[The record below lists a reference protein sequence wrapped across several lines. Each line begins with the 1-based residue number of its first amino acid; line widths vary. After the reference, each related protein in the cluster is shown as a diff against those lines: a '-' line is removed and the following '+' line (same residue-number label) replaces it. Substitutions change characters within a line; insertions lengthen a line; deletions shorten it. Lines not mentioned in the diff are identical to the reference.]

1 MTRGLT
7 PKTTFSRTNSAPRF
21 RGRLMVLGLLAPI
34 LLFSTNGVDAQ
45 STHGAVVGTISD
57 ATKAVLPGV
66 AVTVVNNDTNFS
78 RVVLSNDSGYYEATA
93 LLPGTY
99 RIQAEFPG
107 FKTLI
112 RDRVI
117 LESRATVRVDLRMEL
132 GEQTTAIEVTATSPV
147 IQSETASLSDM
158 RTATHLEQLPVL
170 STVNNWN
177 VVVTM
182 PGVQTVQGRTIFSFN
197 GARGA
202 QSEIMFDGI
211 NTPRLNTPLA
221 GIPNSTEATDEMQ
234 IHASN
239 NSAEF
244 ASSGVVNMIS
254 RSGGNDL
261 HGNLYY
267 YHSDDKLNSKN
278 PFQKTKPRL
287 KQHDFGATV
296 GGPLVLPKLYNG
308 RDRTFFMVSYYG
320 NQIPADSSY
329 TLNVPTTA
337 MRQGDFSRTGLTITD
352 PLTGQPFQGN
362 IIPENRLSSVS
373 TKIQQRFYDLPSD
386 PSSDATA
393 GNLRGSISAPVHE
406 NRIDV
411 RVDHKIS
418 DRNFFYV
425 RYNWRGQVQKP
436 LPSLPSIGLTDGY
449 RGGRGF
455 VASDTHLFTPNLIN
469 EFRFGFQKSP
479 NRQLATQVGNEIV
492 QSSGLQGIA
501 PADYNGMPVFAISGF
516 ASVTAQKHLDDMNQI
531 HQATDTLSWVR
542 GSHSFKTGVD
552 FQYNQ
557 AYGPSVPA
565 ELFGSFT
572 FDGFFTGSSYAD
584 FLLGYPRY
592 ARRAGY
598 RGDKDKH
605 GTDMALYF
613 QDSWRLARTLTLEW
627 GVRYERQFASVD
639 DAELM
644 YNFDPATGN
653 LVVPDKALTSGK
665 INPLLP
671 SNITVVSATE
681 AGFPQALRN
690 PQKGNFVPRLGVAFR
705 PSDKTVIRGGYGI
718 FIDGFGTYVTAP
730 QTTPLF
736 GFVEEFRNTNRTNPA
751 YVFPNPFVGTGA
763 AVGTLDVGTV
773 SYPAFDV
780 NVRNPRFHQWNLTL
794 ERQLG
799 EIGVRLSYIGSA
811 SRNLLYRR
819 NLNVPEPSTTPY
831 SASRKPMQQYANVYF
846 ASNDGLGVGK
856 AGSDY
861 HSMQFDVEKR
871 FGSGLYFQGAWTW
884 AKLLSDVEDARSE
897 FGPHIENP
905 FDVGRERAVEAYSP
919 RHRVAGAAIWDLP
932 VGRGRWLGANMPGL
946 LDKILGQWS
955 LSSFFFFETGQ
966 FFTPYFTGRDISG
979 TGLTR
984 PQHDEGALGGLR
996 PDRVADGNLPADQ
1009 RTQQRWFD
1017 VSAFVIPGANIGRF
1031 GNCGRNVIEGPGLN
1045 VQHAALGK
1053 RFLLK
1058 EGMNLKFQINA
1069 NNVFNRTNLAMP
1081 ASALNLSQP
1090 LNVGKITG
1098 TRGGLE
1104 NGGPRNIVLEM
1115 RLTF

>member
-1 MTRGLT
+1 M
-7 PKTTFSRTNSAPRF
+7 
-21 RGRLMVLGLLAPI
+21 
-34 LLFSTNGVDAQ
+34 STAATAQ
-45 STHGAVVGTISD
+45 STHGAIVGTLTD
-57 ATKAVLPGV
+57 ATNAVLPGV
-66 AVTVVNNDTNFS
+66 SVTVTNKDMNSS
-78 RVVLSNDSGYYEATA
+78 RVVLTDDSGYYEATA
-93 LLPGTY
+93 LLAGTY
-99 RIQAEFPG
+99 RVQAEFPG
-107 FKTLI
+107 FKTMAREGI
-112 RDRVI
+112 V
-117 LESRATVRVDLRMEL
+117 LESRATVRVDLRMEI
-132 GEQTTAIEVTATSPV
+132 GEQSNSIEVAATSPV
-147 IQSETASLSDM
+147 IQSETASLADI
-158 RTATHLEQLPVL
+158 RTAKHLEELPTM

-211 NTPRLNTPLA
+211 NTPRLNTALA
-221 GIPNSTEATDEMQ
+221 GIPNSNEATDEMQ
-234 IHASN
+234 IYASN
-239 NSAEF
+239 NNAEF
-244 ASSGVVNMIS
+244 ASSGVVNMVS
-254 RSGGNDL
+254 KSGGNAL

-267 YHSDDKLNSKN
+267 YHADDKLNSKN
-278 PFQKTKPRL
+278 PFQPTKPRV
-287 KQHDFGATV
+287 KQHDFGATL
-296 GGPLVLPKLYNG
+296 GGPLILPKLYNG
-308 RDRTFFMVSYYG
+308 KDRTFFMVSYYG
-320 NQIPADSSY
+320 NRIPGDLPY
-329 TLNVPTTA
+329 TRTVPTVA
-337 MRQGDFSRTGLTITD
+337 MRGGDFSKTGVIITD
-352 PLTGQPFQGN
+352 PLTGQPFPGR
-362 IIPENRLSSVS
+362 IIPAD
-373 TKIQQRFYDLPSD
+373 RFSPVALKMQDRFFDLPND
-386 PSSDATA
+386 PNPDLLAD
-393 GNLRGSISAPVHE
+393 NLRGSISAPTYE

-418 DRNFFYV
+418 DKNFLYV
-425 RYNWRGQVQKP
+425 RYNWRGQVQAP

-455 VASDTHLFTPNLIN
+455 IASDTHLFTPNLIN

-479 NRQLATQVGNEIV
+479 NRQIARQVGNEV
-492 QSSGLQGIA
+492 LAYSGIEGIS
-501 PADYNGMPVFAISGF
+501 PADYNGMPDFRISGF
-516 ASVTAQKHLDDMNQI
+516 TGITSQKHLDDMNQI
-531 HQATDTLSWVR
+531 HQATDTLTWVR

-552 FQYNQ
+552 FQYNE
-557 AYGPSVPA
+557 AFGPSVPD
-565 ELFGSFT
+565 EIFGLFN

-584 FLLGYPRY
+584 FLLGYPQS

-598 RGDKDKH
+598 RGDRDKH

-613 QDSWRLARTLTLEW
+613 QDSWRLAQKLTLEW

-653 LVVPDKALTSGK
+653 LVVPDKALTSGQ

-671 SNITVVSATE
+671 SNIKVVSASE
-681 AGFPQALRN
+681 AGFPQSLRN

-705 PSDKTVIRGGYGI
+705 PFDNTVIRGGYGI

-730 QTTPLF
+730 QQTPLF
-736 GFVEEFRNTNRTNPA
+736 GYVEEFKNSNKNNPT
-751 YVFPNPFVGTGA
+751 YVFPNPFVGAGSSYGA
-763 AVGTLDVGTV
+763 LNVGTD

-780 NVRNPRFHQWNLTL
+780 NIRNPRLHQWNLTL

-811 SRNLLYRR
+811 SRDLLYRQS
-819 NLNVPEPSTTPY
+819 LNVPEPSTTKY
-831 SASRKPMQQYANVYF
+831 SASRKPWQQYAVVYF
-846 ASNDGLGVGK
+846 ASNDGLGTGK

-884 AKLLSDVEDARSE
+884 SKLMSDVEDARSE

-919 RHRVAGAAIWDLP
+919 RHRVSGAAIWNLP
-932 VGRGRWLGANMPGL
+932 VGRGRWLGGNMPGF
-946 LDKILGQWS
+946 LDGILGQWS

-984 PQHDEGALGGLR
+984 PQHSEGALGGLR
-996 PDRVADGNLPADQ
+996 PDRIADGNLPADQ
-1009 RTQQRWFD
+1009 RTQERWFD
-1017 VSAFVIPGANIGRF
+1017 ASAFVIPAANIGRF

-1045 VQHAALGK
+1045 VQHAALSK
-1053 RFLLK
+1053 QFLLK
-1058 EGMNLKFQINA
+1058 EGVNLKFQINA
-1069 NNVFNRTNLAMP
+1069 NNVFNHTNLSMP
-1081 ASALNLSQP
+1081 AGALNLSQP
-1090 LNVGKITG
+1090 LNVGKISG

-1104 NGGPRNIVLEM
+1104 NGGPRNVVLEM
-1115 RLTF
+1115 RLMF

>member
-1 MTRGLT
+1 MSQKPIRSIFLD
-7 PKTTFSRTNSAPRF
+7 RELR
-21 RGRLMVLGLLAPI
+21 MLGLI
-34 LLFSTNGVDAQ
+34 CLLLLMLSTSLTAQ
-45 STHGAVVGTISD
+45 STHGAIVGTVSD
-57 ATKAVLPGV
+57 ATNAVLPGV
-66 AVTVVNNDTNFS
+66 SVTVINKDTNFS
-78 RVVLSNDSGYYEATA
+78 RAVLTNDSGYFEATA

-99 RIQAEFPG
+99 RVQVELPG
-107 FKTLI
+107 FKTMV
-112 RDRVI
+112 RDDII
-117 LESRATVRVDLRMEL
+117 LEGRATVRIDFRMEL
-132 GEQTTAIEVTATSPV
+132 GEQTTSIEVTATSPV
-147 IQSETASLSDM
+147 IQSETASLADI
-158 RTATHLEQLPVL
+158 RTAKHLEELPTM
-170 STVNNWN
+170 STINNWN

-197 GARGA
+197 GGRGA

-211 NTPRLNTPLA
+211 NTPRLNTALA
-221 GIPNSTEATDEMQ
+221 GIPNSNEATDEMQ
-234 IHASN
+234 IYASN
-239 NSAEF
+239 NNAEF
-244 ASSGVVNMIS
+244 ASSGVVNMVS
-254 RSGGNDL
+254 KSGGNTL

-267 YHSDDKLNSKN
+267 YHADDKLNSKN

-287 KQHDFGATV
+287 KQHDFGATI
-296 GGPLVLPKLYNG
+296 GGPLILPKLYDG
-308 RDRTFFMVSYYG
+308 KDRTFFMVSYYG
-320 NQIPADSSY
+320 NQIPRDLSY
-329 TLNVPTTA
+329 TLNVPTAA
-337 MRQGDFSRTGLTITD
+337 MRQGDFSRSGLTITD
-352 PLTGQPFQGN
+352 PLTGQPFPGN
-362 IIPENRLSSVS
+362 IIPAARLSPVAV
-373 TKIQQRFYDLPSD
+373 TMQDRFYDMPTD
-386 PSSDATA
+386 PNPDQLA
-393 GNLRGSISAPVHE
+393 GNLRGSVSAPTHE

-411 RVDHKIS
+411 RIDHKLS
-418 DRNFFYV
+418 DKNFFYV

-455 VASDTHLFTPNLIN
+455 IASDTHLFTPNLIN

-479 NRQLATQVGNEIV
+479 NRQIARQVGNEILEY
-492 QSSGLQGIA
+492 SGIQGIA
-501 PADYNGMPVFAISGF
+501 SAVYNGMPAFQISGF
-516 ASVTAQKHLDDMNQI
+516 ATLTAQKHLDDMNQI
-531 HQATDTLSWVR
+531 HQATDTLTWVR
-542 GSHSFKTGVD
+542 GNHSFKTGVD

-565 ELFGSFT
+565 ELFGSFN

-598 RGDKDKH
+598 RGDKNKH
-605 GTDMALYF
+605 GTDMGLFF
-613 QDSWRLARTLTLEW
+613 QDSWRLAQKVTLEW

-690 PQKGNFVPRLGVAFR
+690 PQKGNFVPRVGVAFR
-705 PSDKTVIRGGYGI
+705 PFDNTVIRGGYGI
-718 FIDGFGTYVTAP
+718 FIDSFGTYVTAP

-736 GFVEEFRNTNRTNPA
+736 GFVEEFRNTNRTNPT

-763 AVGTLDVGTV
+763 RVGTLDVGTV

-780 NVRNPRFHQWNLTL
+780 NIRNPRFHQWNLTL

-811 SRNLLYRR
+811 SRDLLYRR
-819 NLNVPEPSTTPY
+819 SLNVPEPSTIPY
-831 SASRKPMQQYANVYF
+831 SASRKPWQQYANVYF
-846 ASNDGLGVGK
+846 ASNDGLGIGK

-861 HSMQFDVEKR
+861 HSMQLDVEKR

-905 FDVGRERAVEAYSP
+905 FDLGRERAVEAYSP
-919 RHRVAGAAIWDLP
+919 RHRVAGAAIWELP
-932 VGRGRWLGANMPGL
+932 IGRGRWLGGNMPGL

-955 LSSFFFFETGQ
+955 LSSFFFFETGA

-979 TGLTR
+979 TGLAR

-996 PDRVADGNLPADQ
+996 PDRIADGNLPADQ
-1009 RTQQRWFD
+1009 RTQLQWFD
-1017 VSAFVIPGANIGRF
+1017 ASAFVIPAANIGRF

-1053 RFLLK
+1053 RFVLK
-1058 EGMNLKFQINA
+1058 EGTILKFQIQA
-1069 NNVFNRTNLAMP
+1069 NNVFNRTNLALSS
-1081 ASALNLSQP
+1081 AALNLSQP

-1104 NGGPRNIVLEM
+1104 NGGPRTVLLEM
-1115 RLTF
+1115 RLMF

>member
-1 MTRGLT
+1 MSHVSINNRPLG
-7 PKTTFSRTNSAPRF
+7 
-21 RGRLMVLGLLAPI
+21 RGRPSLVNVSATVGLLCLV
-34 LLFSTNGVDAQ
+34 LLLGMSTMRAQ
-45 STHGAVVGTISD
+45 STHGSIVGTLSD

-66 AVTVVNNDTNFS
+66 TVTVTNNDTSFS

-93 LLPGTY
+93 LPAGTY
-99 RIQAEFPG
+99 RVQAEFPG
-107 FKTLI
+107 FKTMV
-112 RDRVI
+112 RDNLI
-117 LESRATVRVDLRMEL
+117 LESRAIVRVDLRMEI
-132 GEQTTAIEVTATSPV
+132 GEQTTSIEVAATSPV
-147 IQSETASLSDM
+147 IQSETASLADV
-158 RTATHLEQLPVL
+158 RTATQLEQLPTM
-170 STVNNWN
+170 STTNNWN

-211 NTPRLNTPLA
+211 NTPRLNTALA
-221 GIPNSTEATDEMQ
+221 GIPNSNEATDEMQ
-234 IHASN
+234 IYASN
-239 NSAEF
+239 NNAEF
-244 ASSGVVNMIS
+244 ASSGVVNMVS
-254 RSGGNDL
+254 RSGGNTL
-261 HGNLYY
+261 HGNLHY
-267 YHSDDKLNSKN
+267 YHADDKLNSKN
-278 PFQKTKPRL
+278 PFQATKPRL
-287 KQHDFGATV
+287 KQHTFGTTV
-296 GGPLVLPKLYNG
+296 GGPVVLPKLYNG

-320 NQIPADSSY
+320 NQIPGDLSY
-329 TLNVPTTA
+329 TLNVPTVA
-337 MRQGDFSRTGLTITD
+337 MRGGDFSSSGVTITD
-352 PLTGQPFQGN
+352 PLTGKQFPGN
-362 IIPENRLSSVS
+362 IIPDARLSPVAV
-373 TKIQQRFYDLPSD
+373 KMQDRFYDLPTAPD
-386 PSSDATA
+386 PDALA
-393 GNLRGSISAPVHE
+393 GNLRGSISAPTHE

-411 RVDHKIS
+411 RIDHKIS
-418 DRNFFYV
+418 DKNFLYV
-425 RYNWRGQVQKP
+425 RYNWRGQVQAP

-449 RGGRGF
+449 RGGKGL

-479 NRQLATQVGNEIV
+479 NRQIARQVGNEILAY
-492 QSSGLQGIA
+492 SGIQGIT
-501 PADYNGMPVFAISGF
+501 PADYNGMPDFRISGF
-516 ASVTAQKHLDDMNQI
+516 TGITSQKHLDDMNQI
-531 HQATDTLSWVR
+531 HQATDTLTWVR

-557 AYGPSVPA
+557 AYGPSVPD
-565 ELFGSFT
+565 EIFGYFSFE
-572 FDGFFTGSSYAD
+572 GFFTGSSYAD

-592 ARRAGY
+592 ARRAAY
-598 RGDKDKH
+598 RGDRDKH

-613 QDSWRLARTLTLEW
+613 QDSWRLAQKVTLEW

-644 YNFDPATGN
+644 YNLDPSTGN
-653 LVVPDKALTSGK
+653 LVVPDKALASGK

-671 SNITVVSATE
+671 SNIRVVSASE

-705 PSDKTVIRGGYGI
+705 PFDNTVIRGGYGI
-718 FIDGFGTYVTAP
+718 FVDGFGTYVTAP

-736 GFVEEFRNTNRTNPA
+736 GYVEEFRNANRTNPT

-763 AVGTLDVGTV
+763 SYGALNVGTD

-780 NVRNPRFHQWNLTL
+780 NIRNPRFHQWNLTM

-811 SRNLLYRR
+811 SRDLLYRQS
-819 NLNVPEPSTTPY
+819 LNVPAPSTTPY
-831 SASRKPMQQYANVYF
+831 SAARKPWQQYANVYF
-846 ASNDGLGVGK
+846 ASNDGLGAGK

-861 HSMQFDVEKR
+861 HSMQVDVEKR
-871 FGSGLYFQGAWTW
+871 FGNGLYFQGAWTW
-884 AKLLSDVEDARSE
+884 AKLMSDVEDARSE

-919 RHRVAGAAIWDLP
+919 RHRVSGAAIWELP
-932 VGRGRWLGANMPGL
+932 IGRGRRLGGNMPGF
-946 LDKILGQWS
+946 LDGILGQWS

-979 TGLTR
+979 TSLTR
-984 PQHDEGALGGLR
+984 PQHSEGALGGLR
-996 PDRVADGNLPADQ
+996 PDRIADGNLPVDQ

-1017 VSAFVIPGANIGRF
+1017 ASAFVIPAANIGRF

-1053 RFLLK
+1053 RFVLK
-1058 EGMNLKFQINA
+1058 EGTTLQFQINA
-1069 NNVFNRTNLAMP
+1069 NNVFNHTNLSLSSA
-1081 ASALNLSQP
+1081 ALNLSQP
-1090 LNVGKITG
+1090 LNVGRITG

-1115 RLTF
+1115 RLRF